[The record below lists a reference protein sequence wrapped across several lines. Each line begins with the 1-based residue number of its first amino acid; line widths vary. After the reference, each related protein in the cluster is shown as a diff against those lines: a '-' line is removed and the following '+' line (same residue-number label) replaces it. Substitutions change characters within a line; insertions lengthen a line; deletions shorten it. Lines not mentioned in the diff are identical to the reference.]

1 MKTFLTGVIVLFALS
16 FTTTLAEI
24 EPPKPPKTVS
34 ELVLQYSKQYGVSST
49 TMWTVMKCENKELDP
64 TLQSRI
70 IANGKRE
77 LSFGLVQIHVP
88 SHPDITLK
96 QATDAEFSIKYLA
109 QQLKKGNGKQWTCA
123 HILHLA

>member
-70 IANGKRE
+70 ITNGKRE

-109 QQLKKGNGKQWTCA
+109 QQLKKGNGKQWTCYRTYFT
-123 HILHLA
+123 

>member
-70 IANGKRE
+70 ITNGKRE
-77 LSFGLVQIHVP
+77 LSFGLVQIHLP
-88 SHPDITLK
+88 SHPNITK
-96 QATDAEFSIKYLA
+96 AQATDPDFSIDFLA
-109 QQLKKGNGKQWTCA
+109 KQIKAGHIGIWSCA